1 MQFDWDESNEDHIAL
16 HGISRSEVEE
26 ALSDPLGDNVGF
38 SYVDGEERF
47 RYVGATIRGRLL
59 IVAFTIREEFIRPV
73 TAFDADRYTV
83 RRYREGNTQ

>member
-47 RYVGATIRGRLL
+47 RYVGATI
-59 IVAFTIREEFIRPV
+59 
-73 TAFDADRYTV
+73 ADRCVYHQRRVYKAGNGV
-83 RRYREGNTQ
+83 RRRPLYGAPI